1 MTSEEAI
8 PMDDFATMERRLVA
22 RLLKYWR
29 SLGGGLGRAAA
40 YSDIEH
46 TKIGQEWDWCF
57 VLDCR
62 DDAGDPT
69 LLHVGNGL
77 IADFDDDP
85 TDHTVSEIVSSNL
98 LGKALSQR
106 DTAVR
111 RKLPVVLNGAY
122 GIAHHRMVLY
132 RGIILPLNGD
142 GGEFGYLLGAATR
155 LIKDSSFHV

>member
-8 PMDDFATMERRLVA
+8 PMDDYATMERRLVA

-77 IADFDDDP
+77 IADFEDDP
-85 TDHTVSEIVSSNL
+85 TDHTVSELVSSNL
-98 LGKALSQR
+98 LGKALSQG
-106 DTAVR
+106 DTDGSRETNKPTLPARARWRNAEMSAGSGGCRAISSSAGRGTR
-111 RKLPVVLNGAY
+111 R
-122 GIAHHRMVLY
+122 R
-132 RGIILPLNGD
+132 
-142 GGEFGYLLGAATR
+142 
-155 LIKDSSFHV
+155 SSM

>member
-1 MTSEEAI
+1 
-8 PMDDFATMERRLVA
+8 MDEYAAMERRLVA

-46 TKIGQEWDWCF
+46 TEIGQEWDWCF

-62 DDAGDPT
+62 DAAGDPAF
-69 LLHVGNGL
+69 LYVGDGL

-85 TDHTVSEIVSSNL
+85 TGHTVSEIDGSNL
-98 LGKALSQR
+98 LGKALSQYG
-106 DTAVR
+106 TAVR

-122 GIAHHRMVLY
+122 GIAHDRTVLY

-142 GGEFGYLLGAATR
+142 GGEFRYLLGAATR
-155 LIKDSSFHV
+155 LIKDNSSHV